1 MSFRNLNNNVY
12 LFDIEDKMND
22 VSDMPQLG
30 ISASEDNIYI
40 NVVQRTETNTSI
52 QYELLHQMGFDIL
65 SFISALRTAFISSK
79 YDVVID
85 IFEKQSSNKPNEQ
98 QLAHV
103 ISLIEKLPL
112 IEELD
117 SEIEELTSDT
127 DE

>member
-85 IFEKQSSNKPNEQ
+85 IFEKQSANKANEEHI
-98 QLAHV
+98 ANV
-103 ISLIEKLPL
+103 ISLIEKLPQ
-112 IEELD
+112 IEELAD
-117 SEIEELTSDT
+117 EIEELTSDT